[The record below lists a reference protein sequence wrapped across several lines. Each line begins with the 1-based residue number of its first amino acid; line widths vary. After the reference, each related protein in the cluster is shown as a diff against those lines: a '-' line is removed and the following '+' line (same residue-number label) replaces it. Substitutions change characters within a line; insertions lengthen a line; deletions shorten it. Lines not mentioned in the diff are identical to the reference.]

1 LKTEK
6 RFEELKRIGASE
18 QIFSEGAIVVT
29 AQLLDSVGVRT
40 SLWLVK
46 KIWSEKELL
55 QRLDRLNQC

>member
-1 LKTEK
+1 M
-6 RFEELKRIGASE
+6 KRIGASE